1 MTMLSSMIPGL
12 AHAWMSNSTVVL
24 SLLIIGIVAAPLM
37 LLKSRVTNIIGCILY
52 GLLTIAWGWY
62 VLAMGY
68 WDGTWFLNKAT
79 APTTTLWAINIGLA
93 VLFPIL
99 TMICRPK
106 PLNKG
111 NRLRVGQFNMLVIV
125 MGIAYGIAF
134 LMIRFWQLDIWAT
147 VVFLGLPICY
157 LLMVWLKAKV
167 TPSMVL
173 MSIPSAMVALLVLV
187 SAVRQSMAVSM
198 ILALVIDIVLLV
210 VIVYTFGKVGSFLGL
225 DQLFTKYSTSSS
237 SGGGTAGSYNVL
249 DDIREKN
256 TIEKNSVWRRDGI

>member
-1 MTMLSSMIPGL
+1 MTILTSMMPEL
-12 AHAWMSNSTVVL
+12 AHAWMSNSTVML
-24 SLLIIGIVAAPLM
+24 CLLIIGIVAAPLM

-52 GLLTIAWGWY
+52 GLLAIAWGWY

-106 PLNKG
+106 PLKKG
-111 NRLRVGQFNMLVIV
+111 EKIRVGQFNMLVIV
-125 MGIAYGIAF
+125 MGMAYGIAL

-147 VVFLGLPICY
+147 VVFLGLPILY
-157 LLMVWLKAKV
+157 LLTIWLKAKV
-167 TPSMVL
+167 TPSTVL
-173 MSIPSAMVALLVLV
+173 MSIPSAVVALLVLV
-187 SAVRQSMAVSM
+187 FAVRQSMAVSM

-237 SGGGTAGSYNVL
+237 SGGSSTSFNVL

-256 TIEKNSVWRRDGI
+256 TADKNSVWRKDGI

>member
-1 MTMLSSMIPGL
+1 MIPGL
-12 AHAWMSNSTVVL
+12 AHAWMSNSTAML
-24 SLLIIGIVAAPLM
+24 CLLIAGIVAAPLM

-52 GLLTIAWGWY
+52 GLLAIAWGWY

-79 APTTTLWAINIGLA
+79 APSTTLWAIFIGLA
-93 VLFPIL
+93 VLFPFL

-125 MGIAYGIAF
+125 MGMAYGIAF

-147 VVFLGLPICY
+147 LVFLGLPILY
-157 LLMVWLKAKV
+157 LLTIWLKAKV
-167 TPSMVL
+167 TPSTLL
-173 MSIPSAMVALLVLV
+173 MSIPSAVVALLVLV

-198 ILALVIDIVLLV
+198 VLAVVIDIVLLV

-225 DQLFTKYSTSSS
+225 DQLFTKYSTTSS
-237 SGGGTAGSYNVL
+237 SGGSSLNYNAL
-249 DDIREKN
+249 DDIREKK
-256 TIEKNSVWRRDGI
+256 TIDKNSVWRKDGI